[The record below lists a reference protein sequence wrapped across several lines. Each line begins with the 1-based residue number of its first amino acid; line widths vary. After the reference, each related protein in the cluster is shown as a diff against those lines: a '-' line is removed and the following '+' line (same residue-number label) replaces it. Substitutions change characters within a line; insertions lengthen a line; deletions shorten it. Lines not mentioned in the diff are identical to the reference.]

1 MFDTYKVIP
10 LHKNATYSLAQ
21 RLPLPPNEGGR
32 RRLFLDAAALP
43 ALSPAPA
50 VADVLVRHPLLAA
63 AAAGAAGAGAAAA
76 GAGAASALG
85 RPSGTPCCEQ

>member
-1 MFDTYKVIP
+1 M
-10 LHKNATYSLAQ
+10 
-21 RLPLPPNEGGR
+21 
-32 RRLFLDAAALP
+32 FLDAAALP

-76 GAGAASALG
+76 GAAGAGAGSALG
-85 RPSGTPCCEQ
+85 RPSGMPCCEQ